1 MTFKKIM
8 IVLLA
13 TVASNFATA
22 GLIDAAKIVVTAS
35 SLNTQGW
42 LQVTEVVATQTGT
55 GNDLALS
62 SAGATAI
69 GSSNWGI
76 SSPDFA
82 IDGIAPNAFP
92 FGFHSYE
99 NDYTSFLEISL
110 FAPAELD
117 SITLFGRTDCCSA
130 RDIYNLEVFDVQGVS
145 IFNLDDLDA
154 TSASHSVYVDLS
166 NLGVDPLDQ
175 LDAQSIPVPSTLVL
189 LGLGLAVLGYQ
200 RKKSV

>member
-1 MTFKKIM
+1 M

-13 TVASNFATA
+13 TVASNFASA

-35 SLNTQGW
+35 SLNTSGW
-42 LQVTEVVATQTGT
+42 LQVSEVVATETGT

-62 SAGATAI
+62 SAGATAV
-69 GSSNWGI
+69 GSSDWPT

-92 FGFHSYE
+92 AIFHSYE

-130 RDIYNLEVFDVQGVS
+130 RDIFNLEIFDLQGVS
-145 IFNLDDLDA
+145 IFSQNDLVATGSSHSVFVDLPD
-154 TSASHSVYVDLS
+154 TSASDPSSV
-166 NLGVDPLDQ
+166 
-175 LDAQSIPVPSTLVL
+175 PVPSTLVL
-189 LGLGLAVLGYQ
+189 LGLGLAALGFQ
-200 RKKSV
+200 RKKPV